1 MNNFEYFL
9 SVGLGSNIN
18 EEDFKR
24 KHLNLVIVLD
34 RSGSMNYFFKREY
47 VRKMEVANKAVIS
60 LLKQLTDK
68 DRFGMIV
75 FDNSADFIQKIA
87 CWKDINIPKL
97 KEKILLIK
105 AGGGTNFTAG
115 YTAAIELYKEFMNN
129 NKDANDEYDNRIIFL
144 TDAKPNGGI
153 TDPKSLL
160 GMVSKYANN
169 ELKKMIYTSFI
180 GVGLDF
186 NSELIEQIS
195 QTKGCNYYSVK
206 SEKEFQRR
214 MSEEFEYMVT
224 PLVFNV
230 CLKLKCEGNVCEI
243 EKVYGTKDKKTQQI
257 METGEITKI
266 GTLFPTLKS
275 KKKGGTKGGI
285 QMIRLKKNNQ
295 LLGDSMN
302 VELEVTY
309 EDRNG
314 NKFKNCQ
321 LVTFDPP
328 QLTLINDMI
337 DIYDS
342 DDLENDSYEN
352 ENFYDNLGIRKGIL
366 LCKYVSLM
374 RNWIQSTN
382 KFKYQS
388 IIFPKFLK
396 YFNYEMKKCKD
407 NQLEKE
413 VTIIKKII
421 NGN

>member
-224 PLVFNV
+224 PLVFDVN
-230 CLKLKCEGNVCEI
+230 LKLNVEGNSCEI
-243 EKVYGTKDKKTQQI
+243 DNVYGCSDKKLKKILENGEITRINTLFPAKKSSKKGGSKGGIQLIKLKKKNEIDDDDMNVEIEASFEDVYGTKY
-257 METGEITKI
+257 
-266 GTLFPTLKS
+266 
-275 KKKGGTKGGI
+275 
-285 QMIRLKKNNQ
+285 KNKQ
-295 LLGDSMN
+295 FFS
-302 VELEVTY
+302 
-309 EDRNG
+309 
-314 NKFKNCQ
+314 
-321 LVTFDPP
+321 
-328 QLTLINDMI
+328 
-337 DIYDS
+337 
-342 DDLENDSYEN
+342 
-352 ENFYDNLGIRKGIL
+352 
-366 LCKYVSLM
+366 
-374 RNWIQSTN
+374 
-382 KFKYQS
+382 
-388 IIFPKFLK
+388 
-396 YFNYEMKKCKD
+396 
-407 NQLEKE
+407 
-413 VTIIKKII
+413 
-421 NGN
+421 

>member
-60 LLKQLTDK
+60 LLKQLTNK
-68 DRFGMIV
+68 DRFGMVV
-75 FDNSADFIQKIA
+75 FDNSADCIQKIL
-87 CWKDINIPKL
+87 CLKDINIPKL

-115 YTAAIELYKEFMNN
+115 YTAAIELYKEFINNN
-129 NKDANDEYDNRIIFL
+129 NKGVNDEYDNRIIFL

-186 NSELIEQIS
+186 NSQLIETIS
-195 QTKGCNYYSVK
+195 STRGCNYYSVQ
-206 SEKEFQRR
+206 SAQDFMIR
-214 MSEEFEYMVT
+214 MDEEFEYMCT

-230 CLKLKCEGNVCEI
+230 CLKLESENNSCQI
-243 EKVYGTKDKKTQQI
+243 EKVYGFGNDESKTIVKDGI
-257 METGEITKI
+257 ISRI
-266 GTLFPTLKS
+266 HTLFPAKRS
-275 KKKGGTKGGI
+275 EDGGGTAGGI
-285 QMIRLKKNNQ
+285 QLIRLKKIKNDNI
-295 LLGDSMN
+295 N
-302 VELEVTY
+302 VDVIVTF

-314 NKFKNCQ
+314 N
-321 LVTFDPP
+321 
-328 QLTLINDMI
+328 
-337 DIYDS
+337 
-342 DDLENDSYEN
+342 
-352 ENFYDNLGIRKGIL
+352 
-366 LCKYVSLM
+366 
-374 RNWIQSTN
+374 
-382 KFKYQS
+382 
-388 IIFPKFLK
+388 IF
-396 YFNYEMKKCKD
+396 
-407 NQLEKE
+407 
-413 VTIIKKII
+413 
-421 NGN
+421 